1 MNWVVFEWFVCF
13 IICSVVFS
21 AQHLACQYTALA
33 IQMDSAKK
41 KMVFVFFYKYCCW
54 CCCNTECVCVCRI
67 YRLGGRSLFSLNMFC
82 RVLAWV
88 TQNKF
93 YCTVLRTGFIGMLT
107 LYICITELHLLAL
120 TLFFNYIY
128 VLLRYEYISLRSSQT
143 HTQRW
148 RDKHSTAWVCVQWN
162 NRLTGLHIFIPASM
176 LLFVV
181 ELYQSSTYYSAF
193 YIIVLITV
201 TYSLFSLPFSVSFF
215 HLIFTPA
222 LIALTWQFCVLAVT
236 KQLQIV

>member
-1 MNWVVFEWFVCF
+1 
-13 IICSVVFS
+13 
-21 AQHLACQYTALA
+21 
-33 IQMDSAKK
+33 MDSAKK
-41 KMVFVFFYKYCCW
+41 RWFLFSFINIAVGAVVIPSVF
-54 CCCNTECVCVCRI
+54 VCRI

-107 LYICITELHLLAL
+107 LYICITKLHLLAL

-148 RDKHSTAWVCVQWN
+148 RDKHSTVCVCVQWN

-215 HLIFTPA
+215 HFIFTPA